1 MFSNCKRYNEEG
13 SMIYDDAI
21 KLQKVLVDK
30 VKELG
35 PLNSEGTQGTPAKK
49 AIRTLVSLFI
59 VNIFYWVIQIQ
70 PLFLKA

>member
-35 PLNSEGTQGTPAKK
+35 PLNSEGTTPTTTTAKK
-49 AIRTLVSLFI
+49 AIRTLVSLFMHL
-59 VNIFYWVIQIQ
+59 
-70 PLFLKA
+70 LFTSVTGQD

>member
-35 PLNSEGTQGTPAKK
+35 PLNSEGTTTTPAKK

-59 VNIFYWVIQIQ
+59 HL
-70 PLFLKA
+70 LFTNVTGQGG

>member
-35 PLNSEGTQGTPAKK
+35 PLNSEGTTTTTPAKK
-49 AIRTLVSLFI
+49 AIRTLVSLFMH
-59 VNIFYWVIQIQ
+59 YL
-70 PLFLKA
+70 LFTNVTGQD

>member
-35 PLNSEGTQGTPAKK
+35 PLNSEGTTTTTPAKK
-49 AIRTLVSLFI
+49 AIRTLVSLFMHL
-59 VNIFYWVIQIQ
+59 
-70 PLFLKA
+70 LFTNVTGQD

>member
-35 PLNSEGTQGTPAKK
+35 PLNSEGTTTITPAKK
-49 AIRTLVSLFI
+49 AIRTLVSLFMHL
-59 VNIFYWVIQIQ
+59 
-70 PLFLKA
+70 LFTNFTG

>member
-35 PLNSEGTQGTPAKK
+35 PLTSEGTTTATPAKK
-49 AIRTLVSLFI
+49 AIRTLVSLFMHLLFT
-59 VNIFYWVIQIQ
+59 NITGQDG
-70 PLFLKA
+70 